1 MFVLYADKAQLTV
14 REKEPITSGSV
25 NVYPVRFE
33 FSPDWDGLEK
43 TAVFQAGCRSW
54 SILLEAGV
62 EYTIPWEAL
71 KIPGY
76 CLFAGVY
83 GQQGEEIVLPTIWAN
98 LGLIQPGASP
108 GEEARPPTPDLWQQE
123 LAKKGDRLAYTETG
137 ELGLYAG
144 ENVLSSVPVEGGGSG
159 TAYKFGHGLKVMGN
173 TVSVDA
179 VSDFKWDNT
188 LPMTAAGVQTTVGN
202 IEALLGTI

>member
-98 LGLIQPGASP
+98 LGLIQPG
-108 GEEARPPTPDLWQQE
+108 RPPVRRPGRPRPICGSRSWPKRATGWPTPRPGSWGCMPVRMCCPLCRWRAE
-123 LAKKGDRLAYTETG
+123 AAAPPT
-137 ELGLYAG
+137 
-144 ENVLSSVPVEGGGSG
+144 SS
-159 TAYKFGHGLKVMGN
+159 AMG
-173 TVSVDA
+173 
-179 VSDFKWDNT
+179 
-188 LPMTAAGVQTTVGN
+188 
-202 IEALLGTI
+202 